1 MRADRPDRDI
11 DRPHGLPFRHLCQK
25 SGGRVT
31 KVSPGTRREK
41 PCDSPE
47 TGGRRASPET
57 APGGCHPSRSTDS
70 ATSATTASTSPTV
83 SIGPG
88 TTAKITSD
96 STIVM
101 SGASP
106 CIGEMMIALP

>member
-1 MRADRPDRDI
+1 MRADRRT
-11 DRPHGLPFRHLCQK
+11 GTLT
-25 SGGRVT
+25 GRTDCRSAIFARSPAGHVT

>member
-25 SGGRVT
+25 SGGPRHEGLSGDPT
-31 KVSPGTRREK
+31 RKALRQPGN
-41 PCDSPE
+41 
-47 TGGRRASPET
+47 GRPQSFPET